1 MIMGQETPDK
11 GEFKVGPTV
20 KIAYVDQSHK
30 DIDPNKTIYDILSG
44 GAGFTVLSAS
54 IRRSAGVHCATTL
67 KNRQHLWHL
76 SYFWADLRLTT

>member
-1 MIMGQETPDK
+1 MSEKRK
-11 GEFKVGPTV
+11 GSVRTSIVTSEPPEITDEW
-20 KIAYVDQSHK
+20 IAGADLGGISRR
-30 DIDPNKTIYDILSG
+30 G